1 MAIAGEVS
9 PGEHGLQD
17 GDGWRG
23 DGDGGDDRPE
33 MIRAE
38 LVRRLSPGKSRICG
52 MKGSERA
59 PPGGARFVVTGQR
72 RGGQQV
78 VTSRTRRGGRTS
90 EGGAGPLFLRCPHE
104 CDHGGW
110 CWGQL

>member
-1 MAIAGEVS
+1 MAIAAEVS

-38 LVRRLSPGKSRICG
+38 LVRRLSPLSL
-52 MKGSERA
+52 
-59 PPGGARFVVTGQR
+59 PGRRLLFRQVGAV
-72 RGGQQV
+72 GGGC
-78 VTSRTRRGGRTS
+78 R
-90 EGGAGPLFLRCPHE
+90 
-104 CDHGGW
+104 
-110 CWGQL
+110 